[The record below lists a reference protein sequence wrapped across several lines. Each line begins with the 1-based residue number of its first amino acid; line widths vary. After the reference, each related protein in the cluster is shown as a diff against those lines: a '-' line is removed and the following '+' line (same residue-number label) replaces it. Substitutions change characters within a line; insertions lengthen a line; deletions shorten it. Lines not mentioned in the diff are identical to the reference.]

1 MKKFSTILEENL
13 KLQKKLQ
20 TKIDINIISNI
31 NLNFIDEVIKNHVMK
46 SHLLPNLKFNTI
58 DEINENASLVKNDG
72 ISLVFWE
79 TFNILPTSINKIE
92 KFENRKIQKLINK
105 LINEIDFLLNRLE
118 KNKAIFF
125 NLFNNSYLKRKKK
138 IFSKTNIIVKTLNKY
153 LLSIKKNRK
162 NLHLIQ
168 TSNIYFKNNYNLK
181 AYNKTK
187 SIYNFSFLQNYSKIV
202 SPKIVSLYGKIKK
215 VLILDCDNTLWH
227 GLVGEKK
234 INFSKYHKIG
244 KHYFDAQKKFKHLS
258 KNGALICLC
267 SKNNNKDVNKI
278 LLSNKPEL
286 LKNSDIIIKK
296 VNWNN
301 KADNILQISKELNLS
316 LNSFIFLDDSDF
328 EINLIKKLLP
338 EVLCYKV
345 PANINNYNDTIF
357 EIENYFKNFN
367 SQFNI
372 KNKTNQYKGLF
383 KRINYRKKFKNID
396 EYIKSLNIKIYSH
409 RNSKILIPRI
419 SQMSLKTNQFNLTT
433 KRYTE
438 KKIEYMIKNKNYDI
452 FAFSVKDIFGDNGV
466 TAIVIIKK
474 FDKIIIID
482 SFLMS
487 CRIIGR
493 KIENTILKFII
504 NKYKFTHD
512 YVLSKY
518 VKTEKNSQVEN
529 FFSKNFFSI
538 SKKEKKIISYKA
550 SLKMKNF
557 KNLKTIS
564 NIYEKAV

>member
-1 MKKFSTILEENL
+1 
-13 KLQKKLQ
+13 
-20 TKIDINIISNI
+20 
-31 NLNFIDEVIKNHVMK
+31 

-267 SKNNNKDVNKI
+267 SKNN
-278 LLSNKPEL
+278 
-286 LKNSDIIIKK
+286 
-296 VNWNN
+296 
-301 KADNILQISKELNLS
+301 
-316 LNSFIFLDDSDF
+316 
-328 EINLIKKLLP
+328 
-338 EVLCYKV
+338 
-345 PANINNYNDTIF
+345 
-357 EIENYFKNFN
+357 
-367 SQFNI
+367 
-372 KNKTNQYKGLF
+372 
-383 KRINYRKKFKNID
+383 
-396 EYIKSLNIKIYSH
+396 
-409 RNSKILIPRI
+409 
-419 SQMSLKTNQFNLTT
+419 
-433 KRYTE
+433 
-438 KKIEYMIKNKNYDI
+438 
-452 FAFSVKDIFGDNGV
+452 
-466 TAIVIIKK
+466 
-474 FDKIIIID
+474 
-482 SFLMS
+482 
-487 CRIIGR
+487 
-493 KIENTILKFII
+493 
-504 NKYKFTHD
+504 
-512 YVLSKY
+512 
-518 VKTEKNSQVEN
+518 
-529 FFSKNFFSI
+529 
-538 SKKEKKIISYKA
+538 
-550 SLKMKNF
+550 
-557 KNLKTIS
+557 
-564 NIYEKAV
+564 